1 MASTTYLCEYG
12 HIEKSIP
19 GFKVKWFTKDD
30 NGLLSSCFKGELPVL
45 VSRYDRVGDVRIRR
59 VWPVPIHSLD
69 APEDGETDGGVLIY
83 GHVVAWNVSG
93 WCEYDIYTEM
103 LSH

>member
-59 VWPVPIHSLD
+59 VWPVAIHSLD

-93 WCEYDIYTEM
+93 WCEYDIYTGM